1 MAECKNCKYAL
12 WDDIEY
18 SGTYGCGKYCFVS
31 DCELGNDEE
40 DCQDFEEYLPPLPD
54 GF

>member
-1 MAECKNCKYAL
+1 MADCKNCKYAV
-12 WDDIEY
+12 WDYEEY
-18 SGTYGCGKYCFVS
+18 YPNARVCFVT

>member
-1 MAECKNCKYAL
+1 MSECKNCKYAE
-12 WDDIEY
+12 WDCLEY
-18 SGTYGCGKYCFVS
+18 YGFGSNKQFFVS